1 MNSFSIGDKVQ
12 LNSGGPA
19 MRVDAINSAGLYLC
33 SWLDDEGVAQVADFE
48 VCMLVHYRR
57 ALDSG
62 RIMRFRRFSMRY
74 DLFLV
79 QVTAFVAFFDVL
91 SRRSVGSVLVS
102 VVAVTLGLFLCWVA
116 DKLWERYAG

>member
-1 MNSFSIGDKVQ
+1 MNFQVGDKVQ
-12 LNSGGPA
+12 LKSGGPA
-19 MRVDAINSAGLYLC
+19 MRVDAINAAGLHLC
-33 SWLDDEGVAQVADFE
+33 SWRDDEAIEQVADFE
-48 VCMLVHYRR
+48 ACMLVHYRR

-62 RIMRFRRFSMRY
+62 RIMRFRRFRMRH

-102 VVAVTLGLFLCWVA
+102 VLGVTLGLFLCWVA
-116 DKLWERYAG
+116 DKLWDRYAG